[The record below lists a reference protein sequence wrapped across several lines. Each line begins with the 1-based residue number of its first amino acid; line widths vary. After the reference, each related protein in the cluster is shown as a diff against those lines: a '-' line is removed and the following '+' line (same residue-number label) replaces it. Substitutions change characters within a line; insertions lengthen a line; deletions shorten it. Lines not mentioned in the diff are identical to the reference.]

1 MSFRQASGVEDLPAI
16 SREALWEKIEHGDE
30 FVLVDAL
37 APMSFAH
44 SHLPGAI
51 NLPPEWV
58 DERGP
63 RRIPD
68 SKAEIVVYCASETC
82 DSSVEVG
89 NRLVELGYPNV
100 RHYVGG
106 KKDWIEGGL
115 PVEGGGVRSR

>member
-1 MSFRQASGVEDLPAI
+1 MTPPTI
-16 SREALWEKIEHGDE
+16 SRDELRQKIERGDD

-63 RRIPD
+63 RRIL
-68 SKAEIVVYCASETC
+68 SLETEVVVYCSTSTC
-82 DSSVEVG
+82 DSSVIVAE
-89 NRLVELGYPNV
+89 RLIELGYRNV
-100 RHYVGG
+100 RHYLEG
-106 KKDWIEGGL
+106 KKDWMKAGL
-115 PVEGGGVRSR
+115 PLEGGGVRARLRR

>member
-1 MSFRQASGVEDLPAI
+1 MNEI
-16 SREALWEKIEHGDE
+16 TREELWQRIESGDE

-68 SKAEIVVYCASETC
+68 FETEVVVYCATSTC
-82 DSSVEVG
+82 DSSVIVG
-89 NRLVELGYPNV
+89 NRLVELGYRNV
-100 RHYVGG
+100 SHYAGG
-106 KKDWIEGGL
+106 KRDWIEAGL
-115 PVEGGGVRSR
+115 PVEGGVTSR